1 MPYRRLPKTNNA
13 RLLALRTAV
22 EKDEQLPYNQKVLA
36 LNLFIEARV
45 FTNNFE
51 QKLLQYQNKLTT
63 RIDASKHYQQSLNQ
77 ARMYISHFIQV
88 FNLAVIRGDIKK
100 ENKSLYGLDES
111 ENNVPN
117 LATDD
122 NVLFWGAKI
131 IEGEEMRT
139 QNGGIPIY
147 NPPINKVR
155 VHYDIFK
162 EKYAAQQLY
171 NSTTKRS
178 HEDFAALLNEA
189 DRIILQIWNTVEEHF
204 KNESPQKRYLLCS
217 DFGVV
222 YYFRG
227 NEEKY

>member
-13 RLLALRTAV
+13 RLLAMRTAV
-22 EKDEQLPYNQKVLA
+22 EKEGKLPYNQKVLP
-36 LNLFIEARV
+36 LELFSRTRV
-45 FTNNFE
+45 FSNNFE
-51 QKLLQYQNKLTT
+51 QKLLQYQNKLST
-63 RIDASKHYQQSLNQ
+63 RIDASKHYQQTLNQ

-100 ENKSLYGLDES
+100 ENKTLYGMEKN

-117 LATDD
+117 LSSEE
-122 NVLFWGAKI
+122 NVLFWGEKI

-162 EKYAAQQLY
+162 EKYTTQQFHK
-171 NSTTKRS
+171 STTNRS
-178 HEDFAALLNEA
+178 RDDFTALLKEA
-189 DRIILQIWNTVEEHF
+189 DQIILQIWNTVEKHF
-204 KNESPQKRYLLCS
+204 KNEPPQIRYKLCS
-217 DFGVV
+217 EFGIV
-222 YYFRG
+222 YYFRDS
-227 NEEKY
+227 EQKY